1 MSAIQADALPDLLK
15 FLLLSSALL
24 VSGLGYLLYRQ
35 HAERHREHE
44 AMVLSREL
52 LRTVLATVPVRVF
65 WKNRQLQYL
74 GGNLLLA
81 RDAGMTQ
88 VEALIGKSDAELGWA
103 MPTASWRAH
112 EQAVLDTGIS
122 KLAYD
127 EWLTT
132 PDGRTMCLR
141 MSKVPLKNSRN
152 ETIGVLGVYE
162 DLTACQQAAEKLHQ
176 LSIAV
181 EQCPASVV
189 ITDLA
194 ARIVYVNPRFTEV
207 TGYSA
212 AEAIGKNPSIL
223 HSKLTP
229 KNTFSDLWRTLVSG
243 KLWRGEFINQR
254 KNGDIYW
261 EEAQIVPVKNP
272 AGAITHYVAVKT
284 DITERKQLEVR
295 AHQLASL
302 EAQTLSQ
309 LTADKL
315 NHLAYYDAL
324 TLLPNRQLLQ
334 TRLLQ
339 ALKAS
344 GLGGHWGA
352 VLLIDLDDFKTVNE
366 ALGHDKGDVLLQQV
380 ARQLPACVR
389 ESDTVARLGGDEFY
403 VLLEGLSQN
412 RQGATEHA
420 QSVAGNILRTL
431 NQTYQL
437 GKNRHHSTVSIGIT
451 LFDGTHQDSTDVPMQ
466 QAELAMYEAKV
477 AGHNTLRFFDPKM
490 QSVASARAALEMRLR
505 EALEQRQ
512 FELHYQPQIKGAR
525 DITGVE
531 ALVRWIEPVRGVIS
545 PAEFIP
551 LAEETGLILP
561 LGQWVLETA
570 CRQLQRWAEQPEFAE
585 LTMAVNVSARQFHQK
600 DFVDQVLSVLARTGA
615 NPERLKLELTESLLV
630 SSVEEVIAKMS
641 ALKEIGV
648 GFSLDDFGTGYSSLS
663 YLKRLPLSQLK
674 IDQGFVRDILVDAND
689 AAIAR
694 MVIALAGSLGLSVI
708 AEGVETEAQRTFLEQ
723 LGCHA
728 FQGYLFSRPLALDAL
743 EAYVQAHH
751 A

>member
-24 VSGLGYLLYRQ
+24 ISGLGYLLYRQ

-44 AMVLSREL
+44 SMALSREL
-52 LRTVLATVPVRVF
+52 LRAVLATVPVRIG

-88 VEALIGKSDAELGWA
+88 VEALIGKSDAELDWA
-103 MPTASWRAH
+103 MPTASYRAH
-112 EQAVLDTGIS
+112 EQAVIDTGIS

-132 PDGRTMCLR
+132 PDGQPICLR
-141 MSKVPLKNSRN
+141 MSKVALKNSKN
-152 ETIGVLGVYE
+152 ETIGLLGVYE
-162 DLTACQQAAEKLHQ
+162 DLTACRQAAEKLHR

-181 EQCPASVV
+181 EQSPASVV

-212 AEAIGKNPSIL
+212 AEAIGKNPRLL
-223 HSKLTP
+223 HSNLTP
-229 KNTFSDLWRTLVSG
+229 KNTFSELWRTLASG

-261 EEAQIVPVKNP
+261 EEAQIMPVKNP

-284 DITERKQLEVR
+284 DFTERKQLEVR
-295 AHQLASL
+295 AHQLASH

-315 NHLAYYDAL
+315 YHLAYYDAL

-344 GLGGHWGA
+344 ALGGDWGA

-412 RQGATEHA
+412 RQGASEHA
-420 QSVAGNILRTL
+420 QSVAKNILLTL

-477 AGHNTLRFFDPKM
+477 AGHNTLRFFDPQM

-512 FELHYQPQIKGAR
+512 FELYYQPQVKGAR

-531 ALVRWIEPVRGVIS
+531 ALVRWMEPVRGVIS

-561 LGQWVLETA
+561 LGHWVLETA
-570 CRQLQRWAEQPEFAE
+570 CLQLKRWSDQPEFAE
-585 LTMAVNVSARQFHQK
+585 LTVAVNVSVRQFHQK

-641 ALKEIGV
+641 VLKEIGV

-694 MVIALAGSLGLSVI
+694 MVIALAGSMGLSVI

-723 LGCHA
+723 LGCHD

-743 EAYVQAHH
+743 EAYVRTQHE
-751 A
+751 

>member
-24 VSGLGYLLYRQ
+24 ISGLGYLLYRQ

-44 AMVLSREL
+44 SMALSREL
-52 LRTVLATVPVRVF
+52 FRAVLATVPVRVF

-88 VEALIGKSDAELGWA
+88 VEALIGKSDAELDWA
-103 MPTASWRAH
+103 MPTASYRAH
-112 EQAVLDTGIS
+112 EQAVIDTGIS

-132 PDGRTMCLR
+132 PDGQPICLR
-141 MSKVPLKNSRN
+141 MSKVALKNSKN
-152 ETIGVLGVYE
+152 ETIGLLGVYE
-162 DLTACQQAAEKLHQ
+162 DLTACRQAAEKLHR

-181 EQCPASVV
+181 EQSPASVV

-212 AEAIGKNPSIL
+212 AEAIGKNPRLL
-223 HSKLTP
+223 HSNLTP
-229 KNTFSDLWRTLVSG
+229 KNTFSELWRTLASG

-261 EEAQIVPVKNP
+261 EEAQIMPVKNP

-284 DITERKQLEVR
+284 DFTERKQLEVR
-295 AHQLASL
+295 AHQLASH

-315 NHLAYYDAL
+315 YHLAYYDAL

-344 GLGGHWGA
+344 ALGGDWGA

-412 RQGATEHA
+412 RQGASEHA
-420 QSVAGNILRTL
+420 QSVAKNILLTL

-477 AGHNTLRFFDPKM
+477 AGHNTLRFFDPQM

-512 FELHYQPQIKGAR
+512 FELYYQPQVKGAR

-531 ALVRWIEPVRGVIS
+531 ALVRWMEPVRGVIS

-561 LGQWVLETA
+561 LGHWVLETA
-570 CRQLQRWAEQPEFAE
+570 CLQLKRWSDQPEFAE
-585 LTMAVNVSARQFHQK
+585 LTVAVNVSVRQFHQK

-641 ALKEIGV
+641 VLKEIGV

-694 MVIALAGSLGLSVI
+694 MVIALAGSMGLSVI

-723 LGCHA
+723 LGCHD

-743 EAYVQAHH
+743 EAYVRTQHE
-751 A
+751 